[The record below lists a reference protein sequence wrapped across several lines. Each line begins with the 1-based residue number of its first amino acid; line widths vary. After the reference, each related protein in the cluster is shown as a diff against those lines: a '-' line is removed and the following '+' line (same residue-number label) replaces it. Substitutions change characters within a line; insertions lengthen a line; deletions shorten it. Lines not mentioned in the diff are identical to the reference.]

1 MLPVAKDLAQET
13 TLLAYALCCVVLC
26 CVVLCYVVLGA
37 SPYPTRDCPWPDFE
51 TREQVNMVELLLTD
65 GSAIPKVQMD
75 LRAARIKGYDEAS
88 QQGGAPQNGAVT
100 RPKYVCPPVNG
111 CS

>member
-1 MLPVAKDLAQET
+1 MCVCTHFLYSHPGD
-13 TLLAYALCCVVLC
+13 YAPCICVLLCCVVLC

-51 TREQVNMVELLLTD
+51 TREQLNMVELLLTD

-88 QQGGAPQNGAVT
+88 QQGGAPQNGAI
-100 RPKYVCPPVNG
+100 
-111 CS
+111 